1 MFKDNFKYYKSR
13 NPRPNLK
20 NVIDLNN
27 PDYNKVCNKFKK
39 IVFYFMYISCK
50 YVHIF

>member
-13 NPRPNLK
+13 NPCPNLK

-27 PDYNKVCNKFKK
+27 PDYDKVCNKFKK
-39 IVFYFMYISCK
+39 SYISRL
-50 YVHIF
+50 